1 MAQQSGAGKNRS
13 SKDKEMA
20 ARLKKEGVERWTG
33 RCCVCYRIISNG
45 AACEAHYAAHAR
57 GADSE

>member
-33 RCCVCYRIISNG
+33 RCCVCYRIISNDK
-45 AACEAHYAAHAR
+45 AYAHYSAHAR
-57 GADSE
+57 GADAD